1 MVKVVENG
9 ERICTVTLDGSESSV
24 VFQNDYRYF
33 AVQNNSDT
41 DINISLKRGFLSV
54 DDGVMTVVAGSSVL
68 FPHMRSNVNQ
78 FFVKGTGKIQVCAT
92 NEPINPFRNAPA
104 AGGGGDNRFYLV
116 KDWENVNGAMG
127 FFGYTG
133 LVSSDNGVFIRGYSH
148 FQHIDT
154 KSTDGILRG
163 NYKKIG
169 VSLTADEFYY
179 PSFSKSYVE
188 RKYIKLCLLSQRTNS
203 SMFKSINSLD
213 GSLAYNQ
220 IDSKYILASTLAPIE
235 NVMAYSSVDYAYY
248 NGTFY
253 LDIPDDIETLFIDIE
268 SAALNVKIN
277 SLWLE

>member
-1 MVKVVENG
+1 MFIK
-9 ERICTVTLDGSESSV
+9 TVSTTSGINPIKFDETGGVFYWILNTGSSTIYASTKSA
-24 VFQNDYRYF
+24 FT
-33 AVQNNSDT
+33 A
-41 DINISLKRGFLSV
+41 G
-54 DDGVMTVVAGSSVL
+54 DDGVVSLGPKESRRLETNNDTIYILGEGQVEIHNQRDGICSFKQAPTSS
-68 FPHMRSNVNQ
+68 
-78 FFVKGTGKIQVCAT
+78 
-92 NEPINPFRNAPA
+92 
-104 AGGGGDNRFYLV
+104 GGGDNRFYLV

-127 FFGYTG
+127 FYGYTG

-154 KSTDGILRG
+154 KSADGIPRG
-163 NYKKIG
+163 NYSRIG

-179 PSFSKSYVE
+179 LSFSKSYVE

-220 IDSKYILASTLAPIE
+220 IDSKYILALTLAPIE